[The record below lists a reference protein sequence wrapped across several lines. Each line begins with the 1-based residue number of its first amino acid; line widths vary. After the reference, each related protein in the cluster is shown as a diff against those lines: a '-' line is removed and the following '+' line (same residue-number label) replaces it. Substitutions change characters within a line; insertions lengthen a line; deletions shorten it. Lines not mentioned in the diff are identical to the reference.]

1 MVPVSS
7 AVLRRTLLLPARPF
21 RRVASC
27 WRLSPWAFFLLHY
40 TTWRTPHCSRAPKHR
55 EAHERDSGG
64 ALAAWG
70 TTAALRRRGEVPWG
84 GTGGRGPDSSRPSDS
99 SCSMAS
105 TPVRPVPRA
114 GRSTGGTSTMSSGP
128 EPAYSLARASSLLR
142 SRPAA
147 RASIIRSRPEP
158 AYSLARASL
167 SL

>member
-1 MVPVSS
+1 MSRGSEGSS
-7 AVLRRTLLLPARPF
+7 WSRRRCFFFSPCRPPGYGAGVICSSEEDASASRTSLP
-21 RRVASC
+21 SC
-27 WRLSPWAFFLLHY
+27 CFLLTVLSLGFLLKH
-40 TTWRTPHCSRAPKHR
+40 TTLRTPNCSRAPKHR

-64 ALAAWG
+64 PLAAWG

-114 GRSTGGTSTMSSGP
+114 GRSTGGTSTMG
-128 EPAYSLARASSLLR
+128 
-142 SRPAA
+142 
-147 RASIIRSRPEP
+147 SRPEP